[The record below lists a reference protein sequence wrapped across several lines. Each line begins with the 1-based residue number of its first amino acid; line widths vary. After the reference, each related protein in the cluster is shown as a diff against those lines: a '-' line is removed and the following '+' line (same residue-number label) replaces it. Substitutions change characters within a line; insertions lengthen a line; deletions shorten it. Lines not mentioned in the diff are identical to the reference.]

1 MREESG
7 TVNWKLTL
15 GICSIEIK
23 VQVVDRDGH
32 YLVKLSVTKNL

>member
-1 MREESG
+1 MRGEESG

-32 YLVKLSVTKNL
+32 